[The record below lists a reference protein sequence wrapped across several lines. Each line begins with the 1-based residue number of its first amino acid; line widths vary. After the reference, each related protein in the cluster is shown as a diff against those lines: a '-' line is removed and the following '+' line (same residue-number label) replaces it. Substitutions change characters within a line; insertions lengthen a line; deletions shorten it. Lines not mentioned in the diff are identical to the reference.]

1 MDPNMFWWQFVPVL
15 GVYTKSPLK
24 INLTWNNPDLIR
36 TSQTFHHFHKKIKI
50 MEGNKC
56 KTGVFIFFNNLI
68 FSINCFLL
76 LCYNFESNIF
86 YFQNIFETSCK
97 YQCLLLVVYWK
108 EKLKWET
115 EVVTFFTIFRS
126 DVFAGSVFWWNISH
140 FWYWGHF
147 ICRPGPRGQ
156 DWSHG
161 LHFSQVRHNLLHI
174 NLQQFSPWM
183 KQEIASNFILQKR
196 E

>member
-1 MDPNMFWWQFVPVL
+1 MSCWVSKN
-15 GVYTKSPLK
+15 S
-24 INLTWNNPDLIR
+24 NPKFCMLLY
-36 TSQTFHHFHKKIKI
+36 KKIP
-50 MEGNKC
+50 
-56 KTGVFIFFNNLI
+56 IFF
-68 FSINCFLL
+68 FS
-76 LCYNFESNIF
+76 
-86 YFQNIFETSCK
+86 IFETTCK
-97 YQCLLLVVYWK
+97 YQYLLLVVYWK

-161 LHFSQVRHNLLHI
+161 LHFSQVRQNLLHI

-183 KQEIASNFILQKR
+183 KKEIASNFILQKR
-196 E
+196 IKDFQSHWNMEIKVGKHTKCFMDVNSNLSRATVL